1 MDCLRLPEYHARRG
15 RERVDP
21 SCAITAVS
29 PPVAICTRAK
39 GEQTYHFLLD
49 EGFEC
54 IHLAIVLSLYQSD
67 FTEST
72 LANDL
77 QCVVVLRL
85 FTSTQESQEVGFRFT
100 HRVLLP
106 LFTIVR
112 KILVVQDKF
121 EVLGSGV
128 SLEMNRNARS
138 CVENGPLITSSC
150 SLDILLEELLRE
162 QLLNLDSF
170 SNSSRVLVGIL
181 RRRFIVVDARL
192 LRHSWHWRAEIAVL
206 VATGI
211 ACGSWS

>member
-21 SCAITAVS
+21 SCATTDVS
-29 PPVAICTRAK
+29 PLVVVSMSTK

-49 EGFEC
+49 ERLEC
-54 IHLAIVLSLYQSD
+54 IHLAVVLSLYQSD
-67 FTEST
+67 FTKST

-77 QCVVVLRL
+77 QRVIVLRL

-128 SLEMNRNARS
+128 SLEMNW
-138 CVENGPLITSSC
+138 
-150 SLDILLEELLRE
+150 
-162 QLLNLDSF
+162 
-170 SNSSRVLVGIL
+170 NS
-181 RRRFIVVDARL
+181 
-192 LRHSWHWRAEIAVL
+192 
-206 VATGI
+206 
-211 ACGSWS
+211 